1 MGINAFTPPYKYVF
15 LFQFPLQISFLVFYC
30 NIYFLHS
37 LVLAGVMV
45 NGYLTRLS
53 KFLESGHAKV
63 CKLVAKV
70 GARKNSLPQVA
81 DVVQLSPPN
90 QCYYSVQHSSSP
102 ARLLNITHGQTGKH
116 YN

>member
-1 MGINAFTPPYKYVF
+1 LQYLYI
-15 LFQFPLQISFLVFYC
+15 PLI
-30 NIYFLHS
+30 
-37 LVLAGVMV
+37 LAGNMV

-63 CKLVAKV
+63 CNLVAKV

-90 QCYYSVQHSSSP
+90 QCYYSVQRSSISTGHNLGELNHNDHNIHSAYASP
-102 ARLLNITHGQTGKH
+102 VRLLKLNITHGETGKH